1 MRRGP
6 ALSLDDPATD
16 VRGRAGGVLRAP
28 SAATRV
34 GGDRRVRSRTVL
46 PSPVHT
52 AGRPASHSQHV
63 TTPHVTP
70 EDPPVNDSTDRD
82 LTVAGV
88 ALRFGIVALTLGTAY
103 IHSTLG
109 GLLFTLNATGYAV
122 FAIAMIVPITLAVR
136 FRWLIR
142 LGLMGYAAPAIFM
155 WAIQGPYYTTA
166 YIAKGIEVALIFLLA
181 VDFLRAD
188 GNPVKVVKREVKA
201 GLAKVGLGQPE
212 TAPAA

>member
-1 MRRGP
+1 
-6 ALSLDDPATD
+6 
-16 VRGRAGGVLRAP
+16 
-28 SAATRV
+28 
-34 GGDRRVRSRTVL
+34 
-46 PSPVHT
+46 
-52 AGRPASHSQHV
+52 
-63 TTPHVTP
+63 
-70 EDPPVNDSTDRD
+70 VNDSTKSDM
-82 LTVAGV
+82 TVAGV

-122 FAIAMIVPITLAVR
+122 FAIAMIVPISLAVR

-142 LGLMGYAAPAIFM
+142 LGLMGYAATAIFM

-166 YIAKGIEVALIFLLA
+166 YIAKGIEVALIFLLV

-201 GLAKVGLGQPE
+201 TLAKISRRSAEGA
-212 TAPAA
+212 TAA